1 MKRDV
6 NVSCAAN
13 GGFEAPEGVDTFFRG
28 DVYVIDTNV
37 HRYTFIVSDPVATSG
52 TLVGGDLED
61 ACVAMLLGS
70 VARDTS
76 DFSLR
81 ALRLGMLAV
90 FSVTDDVGRRPYR
103 TSEVTR
109 LRRVMRS
116 GIAPG

>member
-1 MKRDV
+1 MKRTGV
-6 NVSCAAN
+6 VSDAAD
-13 GGFEAPEGVDTFFRG
+13 GGFDSPEDVGTFFRG
-28 DVYVIDTNV
+28 DVYVIDTEL

-61 ACVAMLLGS
+61 ACAAMLLGS

-81 ALRLGMLAV
+81 ALRVGMLAV
-90 FSVTDDVGRRPYR
+90 FSVTDEVGRRLYR
-103 TSEVTR
+103 ISEVKS

-116 GIAPG
+116 GIGPG